1 MIELRHR
8 CAQCA
13 MFVLP
18 AILAAIAIA
27 APDDAAWEPLAFLIG
42 NWTGEGTGAPGEGT
56 GGFSF
61 RYDLQGKVLVR
72 KNHADY
78 PKTKDRP
85 AYSHEDLMVIYKES
99 PAAPFRADYFDN
111 EGHVIHYAISITP
124 DHSSVEF
131 VSDPAAAAPRFRF
144 TYQRTGQGTLGIK
157 FEIAPPGKPEAFA
170 PYIDAKAR
178 RISAP

>member
-1 MIELRHR
+1 MIDLRHR
-8 CAQCA
+8 SGRFAI
-13 MFVLP
+13 VLLP
-18 AILAAIAIA
+18 AILATTAIAV
-27 APDDAAWEPLAFLIG
+27 PDDAAWEPLAFLIG

-61 RYDLQGKVLVR
+61 QYDLQGKVLVR

-78 PKTKDRP
+78 PRTKDRP

-99 PAAPFRADYFDN
+99 GAAAFRADYFDN

-131 VSDPAAAAPRFRF
+131 VSNPAAAAPRFRF
-144 TYQRTGQGTLGIK
+144 TYKRTGQDTLGIK

-178 RISAP
+178 RIGAP